1 MKLNLDFYDEKIEE
15 KLSDEEIKLLDI
27 ISNTTSFDD
36 AIEKNPEICVYT
48 KLSNIKENLLNWY
61 EFKDNATG
69 LEIGADFGEFIG
81 LFVKKFSRV
90 VAIENN
96 LDKAKYI
103 ENKYADKGNL
113 EVIVGSLDNIKINEK
128 FDYIVVSEYLEKHD
142 FKTTILWAK
151 EYLKED
157 GTIFV
162 AVDNKFGM
170 KNWKGKD
177 EYKALIQN
185 PKINT
190 KAEFGKTKLEK
201 NISDLNFNSRF
212 YYIFPEYKAPNL
224 IYTDEHKISTEDI
237 SRNFELNDE
246 GDSIAFKENDVFN
259 TIVKEENDKVNFFAN
274 SFLIEISKN
283 AISHKV
289 KYVTFANYRVKAK
302 QLQTIILDDKVIKR
316 PVNPESCEHI
326 HDMIENI
333 KHFPKNGCM
342 LLDRKKDDDSIE
354 SDFINGKRLDEIIL
368 ESDNPSEEFDKYKE
382 IIFQNIIDYD
392 NINKDELLKPLKEA
406 DEELLKKMH
415 FIEYGFLDMIPKNCF
430 IIGGVNFFFDQEWM
444 IKFIPAEFILF
455 RAIRNTIGV
464 DKEYFHSH
472 YELNDFLEL
481 FEKTEEFFGDMLL
494 DKNIFLKIFVR
505 QVESKSQRIASLTN
519 QVVVQNEI
527 ITKNESDIQGN
538 KENIA
543 QLEAVVQEKVAII
556 AQKEQELIIIGN
568 SFSWKITKPLRAISN
583 LIRKIFKK

>member
-1 MKLNLDFYDEKIEE
+1 LKLNLDFYDEKIEE